1 MTSCSKVEEEIGEE
15 DGKQE
20 NSSGDTDEIVATLEA
35 MPMPLNW
42 GKIFSLPNETSQH
55 MIIALKHLEF
65 FADKVNWAIL

>member
-35 MPMPLNW
+35 MPMPLN
-42 GKIFSLPNETSQH
+42 
-55 MIIALKHLEF
+55 
-65 FADKVNWAIL
+65 